1 MPPGTLRR
9 GERDVTQWV
18 LERAWQSAGTT
29 DDNRATEGNCGEAAD
44 ANRSFDCR
52 IAEGERK
59 D

>member
-29 DDNRATEGNCGEAAD
+29 DDNRASEGNWKVSEKIELNTTTPQVVAD
-44 ANRSFDCR
+44 LR
-52 IAEGERK
+52 
-59 D
+59 